1 VARSDLH
8 RLQPLC
14 DVVQQL
20 LHEGLTGADLLQTFF
35 SCRVQLLYQREI
47 TMWMYPVPSCPDC
60 PFSEELSDTEI
71 NTQIHRILAH
81 GANLNPEA
89 GPTLLKEGVD
99 NT

>member
-1 VARSDLH
+1 
-8 RLQPLC
+8 
-14 DVVQQL
+14 
-20 LHEGLTGADLLQTFF
+20 
-35 SCRVQLLYQREI
+35 
-47 TMWMYPVPSCPDC
+47 MWMYPVPSRPDC